1 MYPNNPMLQ
10 QQMAQLDQ
18 EYAQRKANIM
28 QNFYAQNQQQNSWNQ
43 QNNQTQSVQ
52 QAAQPQPVQNVNWV
66 YVSGVDGAKN
76 QIVQP
81 GQTVWMM
88 DNNEPYFYVKAV
100 DGVGSS
106 SLRIFQ
112 FTEVQEVAPEQPEQP
127 QIDLSKYVQRDEFE
141 KLKAMVEQSASTNK
155 KQPTKTN
162 KGAEDNG

>member
-1 MYPNNPMLQ
+1 MYQNNPMLQ
-10 QQMAQLDQ
+10 QQMAQLEQ
-18 EYAQRKANIM
+18 EFLQKK
-28 QNFYAQNQQQNSWNQ
+28 QNLVQSFYAQNQQQNNWNQ
-43 QNNQTQSVQ
+43 QNTQ
-52 QAAQPQPVQNVNWV
+52 QAAQPAQNVNWV

-112 FTEVQEVAPEQPEQP
+112 FAEVQEAAPEQPAQ
-127 QIDLSKYVQRDEFE
+127 QIDMSGYVKREEFDE
-141 KLKAMVEQSASTNK
+141 LKAQLDQFANAGKKVTAKANK
-155 KQPTKTN
+155 
-162 KGAEDNG
+162 EVDNG

>member
-1 MYPNNPMLQ
+1 MYPNDPMLN
-10 QQMAQLDQ
+10 QQMAQLEQ
-18 EYAQRKANIM
+18 EFAQRKANIV
-28 QNFYAQNQQQNSWNQ
+28 QNFYAKNQQQNSWNQ
-43 QNNQTQSVQ
+43 QNNQTQSTQ
-52 QAAQPQPVQNVNWV
+52 QAAQAQPVQNVNWV

-112 FTEVQEVAPEQPEQP
+112 FSEVQEVTPEQPEQ
-127 QIDLSKYVQRDEFE
+127 QIDPSHYVQRDEFDELKAQIE
-141 KLKAMVEQSASTNK
+141 KLTNTQPKRQQKASKEV
-155 KQPTKTN
+155 
-162 KGAEDNG
+162 DNG

>member
-1 MYPNNPMLQ
+1 MSMYPNSPMLN

-18 EYAQRKANIM
+18 KYAQEKANIM
-28 QNFYAQNQQQNSWNQ
+28 QNFYSQQQNGWNQ
-43 QNNQTQSVQ
+43 QSVPAQQT
-52 QAAQPQPVQNVNWV
+52 QAAQPTQNVNWV

-112 FTEVQEVAPEQPEQP
+112 FSEVQDVTPEQPTQ
-127 QIDLSKYVQRDEFE
+127 QIDMSQYVQRKEFDE
-141 KLKAMVEQSASTNK
+141 LKAMVEQSSITQK
-155 KQPTKTN
+155 KQPAKAKEGVN
-162 KGAEDNG
+162 NG